1 MGIKDFLK
9 RMVEEDPDYDVDEY
23 EDLDEE
29 EEEDEEVEEDTR
41 ETYSSPVNDG
51 YRSPDAR
58 QSRMRVTQSPA
69 ADQRTYRR
77 TNNIETIKPAMY
89 SDAHKIID
97 KLREGNI
104 IVFSLELVDDDLAI
118 RILDFVYGGTFAL
131 NGTIKEVGT
140 RVYVVTNQGIRL
152 GEISN
157 SNDESND

>member
-1 MGIKDFLK
+1 MGIKDFWK
-9 RMVEEDPDYDVDEY
+9 RMVEEDPEEY
-23 EDLDEE
+23 EDDEE
-29 EEEDEEVEEDTR
+29 YETEEEDEDSSEDQQ
-41 ETYSSPVNDG
+41 EQYAAVSSES
-51 YRSPDAR
+51 YRSADVR
-58 QSRMRVTQSPA
+58 QPRTRTTTVSDTA
-69 ADQRTYRR
+69 EQRSYRR
-77 TNNIETIKPAMY
+77 SNNIETIKPAMY

-152 GEISN
+152 AEISN
-157 SNDESND
+157 SNDESDD